1 VRLGL
6 FGGSFDPIHRGH
18 VAPVQEARR
27 RLGLARVLYLPTAHP
42 PHKPE
47 RRGAPALARW
57 AMVEMALLHEDGLFA
72 SGHEMTDR
80 ASYTVETLEHFR
92 DALPDADLHLLLGA
106 DSLAS
111 LTEWR
116 RWRELPALARLV
128 VLARPG
134 WESGAV
140 RRALPPELRAAE
152 QAGRVVA
159 VENEPC
165 AASSSE
171 LRAAL
176 ARGEAP
182 AAGVLHPAVLD
193 YARKYRLY
201 DETTPPL

>member
-1 VRLGL
+1 
-6 FGGSFDPIHRGH
+6 
-18 VAPVQEARR
+18 
-27 RLGLARVLYLPTAHP
+27 
-42 PHKPE
+42 
-47 RRGAPALARW
+47 
-57 AMVEMALLHEDGLFA
+57 MALLHEDGLFA
-72 SGHEMTDR
+72 SSHEMTDR

-92 DALPDADLHLLLGA
+92 SALPDADLYLLLGA

-111 LTEWR
+111 LAEWR

-152 QAGRVVA
+152 EAGRVVA

-165 AASSSE
+165 AVSSSE

-176 ARGEAP
+176 ARGESP

-193 YARKYRLY
+193 YVRKYRLY